1 MDRTHMRKLIDK
13 FHIWHLHYRT
23 EIIWFVIGFVVGAL
37 IF

>member
-23 EIIWFVIGFVVGAL
+23 EIIIFIIGFIAGAI